1 MGIEITNKAKIDL
14 PNLAIE
20 VVEELERT
28 RKGMR
33 TDLKS
38 TKGLSELIKNHADS
52 IKKDPHTRLD
62 YSLIF
67 SDAYYSTYS
76 VRISKPT
83 GKNLIQYIEP
93 ISEKLDSPSDLK
105 DEEIKKL
112 IEFCTAISD
121 YAALHK
127 EEVDNLKRPHF

>member
-20 VVEELERT
+20 VVEELSRLN
-28 RKGMR
+28 
-33 TDLKS
+33 LKKES
-38 TKGLSELIKNHADS
+38 NLKHTKELSELIK
-52 IKKDPHTRLD
+52 KDFTWRSD
-62 YSLIF
+62 YSSIF
-67 SDAYYSTYS
+67 SEAYLSAYSQI
-76 VRISKPT
+76 ISKLPNENS
-83 GKNLIQYIEP
+83 KPYMMDIVK
-93 ISEKLDSPSDLK
+93 KLDMPSDLK